1 MPYNSQKIGYAGGSK
16 TSKNAAYNDLNGKI
30 TIRQQVFNLFKTHEN
45 LTTEEAAELC
55 GKAEISVQP
64 RLSELKN
71 SGLIRNSGKTK
82 QGKWG
87 LQITIWELT

>member
-30 TIRQQVFNLFKTHEN
+30 TIR
-45 LTTEEAAELC
+45 
-55 GKAEISVQP
+55 

-71 SGLIRNSGKTK
+71 SGLIRDSGKTK